1 VFLIALLFAIA
12 PPSDVSLPPIWSP
25 DHQVLATT
33 KINERFVTPEGVDY
47 TLFMNGRR
55 AYPPKPKHTFF
66 AAYTN
71 EHTFRS
77 NLTWSPDGQHLAF
90 TEEVYDWHYMDPY
103 NSDFNGYASE
113 KRYFLVVVT
122 RDGKP
127 AGYRLSDIQSGA
139 EPRWDGPDAVSF
151 AGRDFDLRT
160 DPPGKIP

>member
-1 VFLIALLFAIA
+1 VFLLAFLFAMT
-12 PPSDVSLPPIWSP
+12 PPSEGPLPAVWSP

-33 KINERFVTPEGVDY
+33 KIDERSVTPEGADY

-55 AYPPKPKHTFF
+55 VYPSKPRHAFIAYPD
-66 AAYTN
+66 

-77 NLTWSPDGQHLAF
+77 NLRWSPDGQHLAF
-90 TEEVYDWHYMDPY
+90 TEEVYDWHYLDPY
-103 NSDFNGYASE
+103 NSDFNGYASD

-127 AGYRLSDIQSGA
+127 AGYRLSDIPPGA
-139 EPRWDGPDAVSF
+139 EPRWDGPHTVSF
-151 AGRDFDLRT
+151 AARDFDLRT